1 MENNNKAD
9 KNQVNDLFNKLS
21 SFQTRG
27 YFLNH
32 DENFTKAIITGLLFN
47 ETRYGYQ
54 SCPCRLASGD
64 RIKDLDIICPCDY
77 RDADVAEYG
86 ACLCGLYISKKA
98 YLNKEKVKPA
108 PERRPREESKNK
120 ITYMDPVRSS
130 GFDGKEYAKNL
141 IINNMETSN
150 GVKND
155 KKQLADLSYPVLR
168 CKVCGYICARA
179 EAPDTCPICGADKD
193 RFERFI

>member
-1 MENNNKAD
+1 MENNKAD

-32 DENFTKAIITGLLFN
+32 DEVFTKAIITGLLFN
-47 ETRYGYQ
+47 EKRYGYQ
-54 SCPCRLASGD
+54 SCPCRLAAGD
-64 RIKDLDIICPCDY
+64 KAKDLDIICPCDY

-98 YLNKEKVKPA
+98 YFNKEKVKPA

-120 ITYMDPVRSS
+120 ITYM
-130 GFDGKEYAKNL
+130 E
-141 IINNMETSN
+141 
-150 GVKND
+150 ND